1 VQIFQIENEK
11 DLDIISKYVLK
22 NYPKG
27 IIVLL
32 NGDLGSGKSTFVKN
46 FVKLKTGKD
55 LSSSPTFSIV
65 HTYEE
70 NIFHYDIYRISSK
83 EFIEQGL
90 YENFEKEG
98 FHFIEWADEKIQN
111 LLEKFGF
118 KYIKIDIKVENEK
131 RVFKI
136 F

>member
-1 VQIFQIENEK
+1 MQIFQIENEK

-70 NIFHYDIYRISSK
+70 DIFHYDIYRISSK

-90 YENFEKEG
+90 YQNFEKIPSG
-98 FHFIEWADEKIQN
+98 MSS
-111 LLEKFGF
+111 
-118 KYIKIDIKVENEK
+118 V
-131 RVFKI
+131 
-136 F
+136 

>member
-1 VQIFQIENEK
+1 MKTFHNENEK
-11 DLDIISKYVLK
+11 NLDTISSYILK

-27 IIVLL
+27 VIVLL

-55 LSSSPTFSIV
+55 LSSSPTFSII

-98 FHFIEWADEKIQN
+98 FHFIEWADDKIQN

-118 KYIKIDIKVENEK
+118 RYINIDIKVENEK
-131 RVFKI
+131 RIFKI

>member
-1 VQIFQIENEK
+1 MQIFQIENEK

>member
-1 VQIFQIENEK
+1 VQIFCIENEK
-11 DLDIISKYVLK
+11 NLDTISSYILK

-70 NIFHYDIYRISSK
+70 DIFHYDIYRISSK

-98 FHFIEWADEKIQN
+98 FHFIEWADDKIQN

-118 KYIKIDIKVENEK
+118 RYINIDIKVENEK
-131 RVFKI
+131 RIFKI

>member
-1 VQIFQIENEK
+1 MQIFCIENEK
-11 DLDIISKYVLK
+11 NLDTISSYILK

-70 NIFHYDIYRISSK
+70 DIFHYDIYRISSK

-98 FHFIEWADEKIQN
+98 FHFIEWADDKIQN

>member
-1 VQIFQIENEK
+1 MKTFHNENEK
-11 DLDIISKYVLK
+11 NLDTISSYILK

-27 IIVLL
+27 VIVLL